1 MSRKRKIALVVLLLL
16 LLTVGGLCVH
26 GDLAQW
32 TGSGGNG
39 SSGKAVAKL
48 SSFYNDVKHR
58 DRNRVD
64 WSRANQGMTLADG
77 DKIRTER
84 DAQAKVKFLEGTDLI
99 IDENSLIT
107 IHAPKQIDGVG
118 VADIEIEDG
127 RVRASLTRAA
137 DGSDRSLKIRNAKG
151 QVTEISTAG
160 SKDGFA
166 ELSVVMRPDRSSRIV
181 VNKGAARVTGMG
193 QTLTLDSG
201 ETAGADGA
209 GGALTRAAA
218 PPKPPAPVGP
228 AANAQIAVAN
238 TSQIPV
244 IDLAWQPVPGAAHYG
259 IEISQDS
266 QFAKITDAGQVPG
279 GESVF
284 HFHPTAAGE
293 YHWRVLTL
301 DSNQVAGPASE
312 ARVFRIAI
320 AEPTPPPIPEP
331 TPTPVPSKTPQPK
344 PTLIPPNVL
353 QADLGQPLRVAGT
366 AKRGARQ
373 VSVNGKPAR
382 LSKDGS
388 YVVEIENLPAGER
401 TIVIESIYEDGTVTY
416 EKKKAVIHPAAK

>member
-1 MSRKRKIALVVLLLL
+1 MSRKRKIALVVFLLLL
-16 LLTVGGLCVH
+16 LSCGGLFLH

-32 TGSGGNG
+32 TGGGGSG

-48 SSFYNDVKHR
+48 SSFYNEVKHR

-64 WSRANQGMTLADG
+64 WSRASQGMPLADG

-107 IHAPKQIDGVG
+107 IHAPKQVDGIG

-127 RVRASLTRAA
+127 RVRASLARAA

-193 QTLTLDSG
+193 QTLNLDSG
-201 ETAGADGA
+201 ETAGSDSA
-209 GGALTRAAA
+209 GGAMTRAAA
-218 PPKPPAPVGP
+218 PPKPPAPSGP
-228 AANAQIAVAN
+228 AANAQIAVTN

-244 IDLAWQPVPGAAHYG
+244 IDLAWAGVPGAARYG
-259 IEISQDS
+259 VEISQDPL
-266 QFAKITDAGQVPG
+266 FAKIADAGQVPG
-279 GESVF
+279 TESVF
-284 HFHPTAAGE
+284 HFHPTAPGE

-312 ARVFRIAI
+312 ARVFRIAR
-320 AEPTPPPIPEP
+320 AEPTPTPAP
-331 TPTPVPSKTPQPK
+331 TPTPVPSKTPKPK
-344 PTLIPPNVL
+344 PTLVPPNIL
-353 QADLGQPLRVAGT
+353 QADLGQPLRVAGI

-373 VSVNGKPAR
+373 VSVNGKPAH
-382 LSKDGS
+382 LAKDGS
-388 YVVEIENLPAGER
+388 YAVEIENLPAGER
-401 TIVIESIYEDGTVTY
+401 IIVIESIYEDGTVTY